1 MLLNIGF
8 GLTVI
13 AALLLLALAFG
24 ISWYSDHLA
33 AAATVNGQ
41 TLTKDAYNQQLAVNA
56 FRTQY
61 QSDRL
66 RFLLTSGHL
75 RTADVSAR
83 QSALDSRTSN
93 ASAIALE
100 QLIDGAVM
108 ADLAPAQNVTLTD
121 ADVDAALTQ
130 EATTPEL
137 RHVWMIAVA
146 PQIAS
151 GETELSDADK
161 TAARGAADKALRDL
175 QGGADWATVA
185 SSVSTD
191 ASRDQGGDLGFVD
204 KDSSLDPAFLD
215 ALMAAA
221 KDTPTAVVEGADGTF
236 RIGRVTEIIAPS
248 EDATFDTRV
257 SDAGISMDDLRTALR
272 RDVLR
277 QKLNDAIVSQA
288 LAVGPQRKVAEIWM
302 QAAASESGPGAV
314 KIRHILYSPAG
325 DPSAAATLPADDPA
339 WADAKA
345 TADATYAK
353 IKADPTL
360 FDSIARAESD
370 DSGSK
375 DKGGKYWFSEDDGLL
390 PEFHDAIFQPGLQ
403 PGQILPPVKTDAGW
417 HVIQILHFQ
426 NDTEWAAKLKTEIDA
441 GTLSFADAAR
451 DNSDRSDAEQG
462 GDLGWVG
469 KFQLSPQI
477 EQAIFAA
484 PIGKV
489 SDPLTIDGDGVY
501 LFLVSQEDNR
511 APDATQKA
519 AIESSAF
526 STWYAAQKATY
537 DITRDASLTSAT
549 S

>member
-13 AALLLLALAFG
+13 AALLLLAAAYG

-41 TLTKDAYNQQLAVNA
+41 TITKDAYNKQLAVNT

-61 QSDRL
+61 MADRL

-75 RTADVSAR
+75 RTSDVTAR

-93 ASAIALE
+93 ASTIALE

-108 ADLAPAQNVTLTD
+108 EDLAPSQNVTVTD
-121 ADVDAALTQ
+121 ADVDAQVAL

-137 RHVWMIAVA
+137 RHAWMIAVA

-161 TAARGAADKALRDL
+161 AAARAAADKALSDL

-185 SSVSTD
+185 ASVSTD
-191 ASRDQGGDLGFVD
+191 ATKDKGGDLGFID
-204 KDSSLDPAFLD
+204 KDSSLDPAFVD
-215 ALMAAA
+215 TLMAAT

-236 RIGRVTEIIAPS
+236 RIGRVSEIIAPS
-248 EDATFDTRV
+248 VDATFDSRV
-257 SDAGISMDDLRTALR
+257 ADAGISTDDLRAALR
-272 RDVLR
+272 RDALR
-277 QKLNDAIVSQA
+277 QKLNDAILAQA

-302 QAAASESGPGAV
+302 QASASESGPGAV
-314 KIRHILYSPAG
+314 KIRHILYSPNG
-325 DPSAAATLPADDPA
+325 DPGAAPSIAPDDQA

-345 TADATYAK
+345 KADATYARV
-353 IKADPTL
+353 KADPTL

-370 DSGSK
+370 DSGSA
-375 DKGGKYWFSEDDGLL
+375 DRGGKYWFSTDDGLL
-390 PEFHDAIFQPGLQ
+390 QEFHDAIFQPGLQ

-426 NDTEWAAKLKTEIDA
+426 SDAEWATKLQTDIDNR
-441 GTLSFADAAR
+441 TLTFAEAAR
-451 DNSDRSDAEQG
+451 DNSDRPDAEQG

-469 KFQLSPQI
+469 KFQLSPQL
-477 EQAIFAA
+477 EQAVFAA
-484 PIGKV
+484 PVGKV
-489 SDPLTIDGDGVY
+489 SDPLTIDGDGTY
-501 LFLVSQEDNR
+501 LFLVSEEVTR

-519 AIESSAF
+519 TLESSAF
-526 STWYAAQKATY
+526 STWYSTQKATY
-537 DITRDASLTSAT
+537 DITRDASLSSAT